1 MYNTSRILFIFF
13 TFVTLTGC
21 TSSLITQQ
29 RQEQRAINK
38 KFSKEYYDSETKK
51 EPVATLI
58 FDSNY
63 SGVTRFYVNDKEAS
77 DTCNGLF
84 QRVDG
89 EIRKKVPF
97 SRDVGIDP
105 IKVNTDQPIS
115 LATNIATDGSCD
127 PPAQS
132 FTPITGAK
140 YIAKMIF
147 TDSSSRSSAGSCGL
161 LIMQV
166 LFDNTNVVVPTKALS
181 NCQVQQ

>member
-1 MYNTSRILFIFF
+1 MYKISKILFVFF
-13 TFVTLTGC
+13 TFVALTGC
-21 TSSLITQQ
+21 ASGLVTQQ

-51 EPVATLI
+51 EPIAVLT

-63 SGVTRFYVNDKEAS
+63 SGVTRFYVNDKQAT

-97 SRDVGIDP
+97 SRDVDIEP

-132 FTPITGAK
+132 FTPVAGAK
-140 YIAKMIF
+140 YIAKMVF
-147 TDSSSRSSAGSCGL
+147 ADSSSRSSAGSCRL

-166 LFDNTNVVVPTKALS
+166 LPDNSNLAVPTKTLS
-181 NCQVQQ
+181 NCQAQQ